1 MSEHRIAPN
10 GVCQNCG
17 AHKPEH
23 VAAPCTPRVVYLPSS
38 HTVQDFMNPEGL
50 TWFGRKTFEQ
60 CREEHADAVLMDAD
74 EAYALRDSAFI
85 KPVSETTAER
95 FDYALCVLP
104 PGKWTGPGGRE
115 SFYVTERITGNIVDW
130 YARHDDRFFT
140 LTDRATLGHR
150 EVMARVAEFIAAN
163 PRTEVVPA

>member
-10 GVCQNCG
+10 GVCQSCG
-17 AHKPEH
+17 AHTPQNI
-23 VAAPCTPRVVYLPSS
+23 AAPCAPRVVFLPSS
-38 HTVQDFMNPEGL
+38 HTVQDFMSPEGL

-60 CREEHADAVLMDAD
+60 CQAEHADAVLIDAD
-74 EAYALRDSAFI
+74 EAYARRDAGFI

-95 FDYALCVLP
+95 FDYALNVLP

-115 SFYVTERITGNIVDW
+115 SFYVTERIVGNIVDW
-130 YARHDDRFFT
+130 YARVDERYFT

-150 EVMARVAEFIAAN
+150 EVMERVSAFMAL
-163 PRTEVVPA
+163 